1 MNEKPII
8 FNTEMVRAILE
19 GRKTQTRRVIK
30 PQPDAEYSRLE
41 VGNYHPTKIDRNG
54 EMYPGTMIFGAYTED
69 GEWGWKCPYGQVGD
83 RLWVREAWAADIPG
97 CERGL
102 SYRSDHADPLGDGP
116 SYPMRWRPSIHMPRW
131 ASRITLEIV
140 KVRVERVQ
148 EITEEDV
155 VREGIP
161 CRIFSE
167 GMALFYYHDG
177 GHCTE
182 ALPVFAHLWDTLSPK
197 HPWESNPWV
206 WVVEFRRIQE
216 AR

>member
-1 MNEKPII
+1 MTTKGNEKPII
-8 FNTEMVRAILE
+8 FSTEMVRAILE

-30 PQPDAEYSRLE
+30 PQPIERQRIVLTITPSVVALMNELGRQINLIE
-41 VGNYHPTKIDRNG
+41 
-54 EMYPGTMIFGAYTED
+54 
-69 GEWGWKCPYGQVGD
+69 CPYGQVGD
-83 RLWVREAWAADIPG
+83 RLWVRETWAADIPG

-197 HPWESNPWV
+197 HPWESNPYV
-206 WVVEFRRIQE
+206 WVVEFRTTQE